1 MWKPIWKPVSKAIP
15 HNSKCRYGE
24 RGAAAAKP
32 KAQII
37 LCAAKVSA
45 ASGGYSEPKQG
56 QRSQSARGFCSR
68 STMRVPQ
75 PDIIEHFGN
84 ADAVPQPP
92 ERRLSR
98 KAGIVRWCLKRF
110 AFCPPVFPA
119 GFRFSLQKGD
129 SLQIV
134 HTQTQIYSYLPRII
148 KASKEQKTFDP
159 LFSISN
165 KISYFLY
172 SFLFSNSKMQKL
184 LRSTAGRG
192 SFCFYCVFSHGF
204 PL

>member
-1 MWKPIWKPVSKAIP
+1 M
-15 HNSKCRYGE
+15 
-24 RGAAAAKP
+24 
-32 KAQII
+32 
-37 LCAAKVSA
+37 
-45 ASGGYSEPKQG
+45 ASEV
-56 QRSQSARGFCSR
+56 R
-68 STMRVPQ
+68 
-75 PDIIEHFGN
+75 
-84 ADAVPQPP
+84 QPP

-98 KAGIVRWCLKRF
+98 KAGIVQWCLKRF

-148 KASKEQKTFDP
+148 KASKEQKPFDP

-192 SFCFYCVFSHGF
+192 SFCFLQRFFARFS
-204 PL
+204 PLIFRARSCKKAFLPHNVCLFANKITIRARITGNIARRGV

>member
-1 MWKPIWKPVSKAIP
+1 MADTANRSRGSGRRV
-15 HNSKCRYGE
+15 
-24 RGAAAAKP
+24 RGAFAPEARCGYRNP
-32 KAQII
+32 TLSSI
-37 LCAAKVSA
+37 L
-45 ASGGYSEPKQG
+45 GG
-56 QRSQSARGFCSR
+56 
-68 STMRVPQ
+68 
-75 PDIIEHFGN
+75 

-110 AFCPPVFPA
+110 AFCPPIFPA

-148 KASKEQKTFDP
+148 KASKEQKPFDP
-159 LFSISN
+159 PFSISN

-192 SFCFYCVFSHGF
+192 SFCFYGVFSHGF

>member
-1 MWKPIWKPVSKAIP
+1 M
-15 HNSKCRYGE
+15 
-24 RGAAAAKP
+24 
-32 KAQII
+32 
-37 LCAAKVSA
+37 SA

-75 PDIIEHFGN
+75 PDIGEHFGN

-110 AFCPPVFPA
+110 AFSPPVFPA
-119 GFRFSLQKGD
+119 GFCFSPQKGD

-148 KASKEQKTFDP
+148 KASKEQKPFDP
-159 LFSISN
+159 PFSISN
-165 KISYFLY
+165 KIFYFLY

>member
-1 MWKPIWKPVSKAIP
+1 MADTANRSRGSGRRV
-15 HNSKCRYGE
+15 
-24 RGAAAAKP
+24 RGAFAPEARCGYRNP
-32 KAQII
+32 TLLSI
-37 LCAAKVSA
+37 L
-45 ASGGYSEPKQG
+45 GG
-56 QRSQSARGFCSR
+56 
-68 STMRVPQ
+68 
-75 PDIIEHFGN
+75 

-119 GFRFSLQKGD
+119 GFRFSPQKGD

-134 HTQTQIYSYLPRII
+134 HTQTQIYSHLPRII
-148 KASKEQKTFDP
+148 KASKEQKPFDP

-192 SFCFYCVFSHGF
+192 SFCFYCVFLHGF